1 MSARATHRPSWRRLC
16 LSLALGLCALA
27 SCAHLG
33 AAAESAHASGLLG
46 IEISLG
52 QGKSTSS
59 TESSDSKG
67 SSGSSSPVSVSISSS
82 ALSGVV
88 PPITVKAG
96 PVQGSVDP
104 TPKTS
109 TEAPSSGSPGGS
121 ETVSVHVE
129 TPAPAKSPST
139 PKATGTS
146 EAHTPST
153 TATATQS
160 SPPASST
167 NSNAPTKAAA
177 LSPEQTHA
185 SVPAALI
192 AAKHA
197 HGPPTAPRAPTSRRS
212 AGKPHGK
219 PTGDGATAASAPHPN
234 ATVTT
239 PPGAARR
246 SHAAKRASGGGSSK
260 SNDPLSVLGGQL
272 PALGLPVPDWSRPI
286 ILALLIL
293 SLILAIR
300 AIIATRRTRRL
311 EQTQSALVSDLLLM
325 QSALVPDVPAQ
336 LGGLAISASYR
347 PAEGPAAG
355 GDFYDVF
362 GLADGRVA
370 MILGDVCGHGHE
382 ALEQAALTRYTVRAY
397 LEAGLEPGAALA
409 LASEVMSDPNFEHYA
424 TVIAA
429 IYDETQSILVFSS
442 AGHPPPLTPNVPGRE
457 SVDGFASPPV
467 GWGVRTG
474 QRQTTLE
481 LSAGTQV
488 CFFSD
493 GLIEA
498 RTDSGLLGREG
509 LREKLESL
517 GEQASAEH
525 LLGAVRESA
534 TRVSDDMAAC
544 IISPLAAALAAN
556 AGRSEELEIDDDS
569 LSSEHAA
576 GFLEA
581 CGLDLERREEIL
593 ARAREM
599 LHRAPRARLRVKTGG
614 ADQLNAEVIAATRSQ
629 LDGQP
634 PASRLNAHIGG

>member
-1 MSARATHRPSWRRLC
+1 MSARATHRPSRRRLC
-16 LSLALGLCALA
+16 LLLALGLCALA
-27 SCAHLG
+27 SCAHLA
-33 AAAESAHASGLLG
+33 AAAESARASGLLG

-52 QGKSTSS
+52 QSKSSSS
-59 TESSDSKG
+59 TESSDSKE

-88 PPITVKAG
+88 PPISVKAG

-109 TEAPSSGSPGGS
+109 SEAQSSGSPSGS

-139 PKATGTS
+139 PKVPGAS

-153 TATATQS
+153 TTSTQS
-160 SPPASST
+160 SPPASSG
-167 NSNAPTKAAA
+167 NSNAPAKAAA
-177 LSPEQTHA
+177 LGPGQTHS
-185 SVPAALI
+185 SVPAAVI

-197 HGPPTAPRAPTSRRS
+197 HGSPTAHRGATSRRS

-219 PTGDGATAASAPHPN
+219 PTGDGATAASTPHRN

-239 PPGAARR
+239 PPGAAGR
-246 SHAAKRASGGGSSK
+246 SHAAKRTSRGSSK
-260 SNDPLSVLGGQL
+260 SSDPLSVLGRQL

-311 EQTQSALVSDLLLM
+311 EQTQSALVNDLLLM
-325 QSALVPDVPAQ
+325 QSALVPEVPAQ

-429 IYDETQSILVFSS
+429 IYDETRSILVYSS
-442 AGHPPPLTPNVPGRE
+442 AGHPPPLTANVPGRE

-474 QRQTTLE
+474 QRQSTLE

-544 IISPLAAALAAN
+544 IISPLAAAPAAN

-581 CGLDLERREEIL
+581 CGLDLEPREEIL
-593 ARAREM
+593 ARVREM